1 MGAYHSSLTIG
12 DTQFFILHM
21 STELHQPVDYRGVPN
36 GIPRGGFIILKLT
49 GFNQS
54 MLINW
59 MLSPTRQM
67 NGEITITFGR
77 QMRTRTI
84 QFLDAF
90 CIYYKESFNESE
102 ESWSTEGMGS
112 GSGSGTGSWIVE
124 VKLSCREIT
133 FSSDNV
139 LQNIDWGQG
148 MAETSDTSSTSST
161 SSGSSSSSEG
171 GVSSFNPND

>member
-1 MGAYHSSLTIG
+1 MGSYHSSLTIG
-12 DTQFFILHM
+12 VTQFTVLHM
-21 STELHQPVDYRGVPN
+21 STDLHQPVDNRGVPN
-36 GIPRGGFIILKLT
+36 GIPRGGFINLRLT

-67 NGEITITFGR
+67 NGEISITFGR
-77 QMRTRTI
+77 EMRTRTI
-84 QFLDAF
+84 QFSDAF
-90 CIYYKESFNESE
+90 CIYYKEAFNESE
-102 ESWSTEGMGS
+102 ESWSTEGVGS

-124 VKLSCREIT
+124 VRLSCREIT

-139 LQNIDWGQG
+139 LQHIDWGQAMSEG
-148 MAETSDTSSTSST
+148 SDTSSTSTT
-161 SSGSSSSSEG
+161 SSGSSSEG